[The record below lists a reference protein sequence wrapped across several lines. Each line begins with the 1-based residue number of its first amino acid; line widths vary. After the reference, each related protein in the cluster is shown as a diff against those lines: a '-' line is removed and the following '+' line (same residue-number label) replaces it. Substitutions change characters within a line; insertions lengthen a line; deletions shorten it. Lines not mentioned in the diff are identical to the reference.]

1 MASPEMIKLLKASP
15 LFGQFTEKELEAV
28 LRTAK
33 QRVFEPGSTIVRE
46 GDPGGVGFYLIT
58 GGQVEVRK
66 GQKPV
71 TQFGVGEFFG
81 EMALIDEAPRSA
93 DVVALEKTSCLML
106 TRWDLRGIIATYP
119 DIALKM
125 LTELARRLRTTT
137 QALSE

>member
-1 MASPEMIKLLKASP
+1 MASAEVVKLLKGTP
-15 LFGQFTEKELEAV
+15 MFGQFTEKELDAV

-58 GGQVEVRK
+58 SGQVEVRK
-66 GQKPV
+66 GKKAV
-71 TQFGVGEFFG
+71 LKLGVGEFFG

-93 DVVALEKTSCLML
+93 DVVALEKTDCLML
-106 TRWDLRGIIATYP
+106 TRWDLRGLIATYP

-125 LTELARRLRTTT
+125 LTELARRLRNTT